1 MPDTESFKKLVSEL
15 QLDATGSLSLNG
27 LQMVL
32 MPRHFFRYILREV
45 HKAVTPEVFRK
56 IYWQAGYDGAV
67 SFCES
72 FQRNHGCSAQQAVE
86 GYLEEMSIR
95 GWGNFSIQALNAQE
109 GTMEVLLTNST
120 LVGESSIPSGIP
132 SGNLAWEG
140 AMLGAMA
147 FLQKT
152 LPRPYTPGAQVQGR
166 EIPGR
171 SGEPAV
177 FHISVTPKSPKD
189 KA

>member
-1 MPDTESFKKLVSEL
+1 MPDSESFKELVSKL
-15 QLDATGSLSLNG
+15 QLDATGSLRLNG

-32 MPRHFFRYILREV
+32 MPRHFFRYIMREV
-45 HKAVTPEVFRK
+45 YKAVTPEVFRK

-72 FQRNHGCSAQQAVE
+72 FQKNHGCSAQQAVE

-95 GWGNFSIQALNAQE
+95 GWGNFSIQALNPQE
-109 GTMEVLLTNST
+109 GTMEVLLTNSA
-120 LVGESSIPSGIP
+120 LIAESSIP

-147 FLQKT
+147 FLQKA
-152 LPRPYTPGAQVQGR
+152 LPGPYTPGAQVQGR

-189 KA
+189 NA